1 MNADGS
7 GQTILSNNPAYD
19 FDPAW
24 SPDGTKIA
32 FISGRDGNDEVY
44 VMNADGS
51 GQSNLS
57 NNEWA
62 DLEPDWQALP
72 ANQAPVC
79 ESAGPSKTTLW
90 PPNHGFSAINIFG
103 VSDPEDDPFTIVID
117 SIFQDEAVNAL
128 GSGNTAPDGKG
139 LGTAVAQVRR
149 ERLAPGNGR
158 VYQIAFTAEDASGGN
173 CTATV
178 LVGVPLTRSGTAVD
192 DGALFNSTVGP

>member
-1 MNADGS
+1 MLLA
-7 GQTILSNNPAYD
+7 PALLMELR
-19 FDPAW
+19 PAT
-24 SPDGTKIA
+24 PARAAFPGANGLIA
-32 FISGRDGNDEVY
+32 FSSSRDGNDEVY

-62 DLEPDWQALP
+62 DLEPDWQPLP

-90 PPNHGFSAINIFG
+90 PPNHGFSAINILG

-117 SIFQDEAVNAL
+117 SIFQDEAVNAP

-139 LGTAVAQVRR
+139 AGTAVAQVRS
-149 ERLAPGNGR
+149 ERVASGNGR
-158 VYQIAFTAEDASGGN
+158 VYHITFTAEDASGGS

-178 LVGVPLTRSGTAVD
+178 QVGVPIARNGTAVD
-192 DGALFNSTVGP
+192 EGPLFDSTVGP